1 MSELKLLPCPF
12 CGGSVTAYADRYEKV
27 MIECGNCK
35 MYFGVQL
42 EIGCELKDG
51 WKATLNSKEDAI
63 KHWNTRNPMAN
74 IVEKLE
80 EEKQRLKGL
89 KNDCIA
95 LSDSEVIAIE
105 EKAYNFAINIVKQEI
120 NNGLE

>member
-1 MSELKLLPCPF
+1 MSELKCCPF
-12 CGGSVTAYADRYEKV
+12 CGAEAKYMEIKDFFISRFVTCTKCG
-27 MIECGNCK
+27 IETPRN
-35 MYFGVQL
+35 F
-42 EIGCELKDG
+42 
-51 WKATLNSKEDAI
+51 LNRKDAI
-63 KHWNTRNPMAN
+63 KRWNTRTTMAN

-80 EEKQRLKGL
+80 EEKQRLLNL
-89 KNDCIA
+89 KNNTIA

>member
-1 MSELKLLPCPF
+1 MSKLLKCPF
-12 CGGSVTAYADRYEKV
+12 CGGEARVRDCTREEQTTIVNGEMY
-27 MIECGNCK
+27 K
-35 MYFGVQL
+35 MC
-42 EIGCELKDG
+42 GCEHYCAEMFG
-51 WKATLNSKEDAI
+51 YTEEEAI
-63 KHWNTRNPMAN
+63 EKWNTRTPMDN

-80 EEKQRLKGL
+80 EEKQRLRNF